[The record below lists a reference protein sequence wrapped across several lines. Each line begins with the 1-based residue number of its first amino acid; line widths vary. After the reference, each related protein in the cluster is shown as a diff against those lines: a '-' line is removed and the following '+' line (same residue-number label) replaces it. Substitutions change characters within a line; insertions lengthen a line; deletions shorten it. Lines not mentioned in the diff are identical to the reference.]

1 LLPEGKAGI
10 TYCMIQRD
18 TPVPPSRQLA
28 ALIRAQI
35 DAGQLAPGER
45 IPSILVLAETHGI
58 SPVTVRK
65 GLSILKDEG
74 LLFTVNGYGTF
85 VRE

>member
-1 LLPEGKAGI
+1 MASCCCGN

-35 DAGQLAPGER
+35 DAGELGPGER
-45 IPSILVLAETHGI
+45 IPSILTLAETHGI

-65 GLSILKDEG
+65 GLAILKDEG

>member
-1 LLPEGKAGI
+1 
-10 TYCMIQRD
+10 MIQRD

-35 DAGQLAPGER
+35 DAGELAPGAR
-45 IPSILVLAETHGI
+45 IPSIITLAETHGV

-65 GLSILKDEG
+65 GLAILKDEG

>member
-1 LLPEGKAGI
+1 MRWGAS
-10 TYCMIQRD
+10 
-18 TPVPPSRQLA
+18 PS
-28 ALIRAQI
+28 
-35 DAGQLAPGER
+35 
-45 IPSILVLAETHGI
+45 SILSLAETHGI

-65 GLSILKDEG
+65 GLSILNDEG